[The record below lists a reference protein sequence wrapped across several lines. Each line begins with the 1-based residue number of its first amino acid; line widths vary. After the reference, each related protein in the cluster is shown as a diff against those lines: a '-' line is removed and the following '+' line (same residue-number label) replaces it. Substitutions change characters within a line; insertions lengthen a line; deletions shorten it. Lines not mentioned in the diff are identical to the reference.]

1 MTSLVVQWL
10 RLCAFN
16 ARDSGLIPGRVTKTP
31 HAVRSGQKEK
41 KMYIKHMVSKI
52 ECPKSKSDYKNLI
65 IKLGVNIRNIESIP
79 CLFKYVVIIATSVL
93 FYKRNPK
100 TCHIVFEF
108 F

>member
-1 MTSLVVQWL
+1 M
-10 RLCAFN
+10 
-16 ARDSGLIPGRVTKTP
+16 IPGRVTKIP

-41 KMYIKHMVSKI
+41 KMYIKQMVSKI
-52 ECPKSKSDYKNLI
+52 ECPKSKSNYKNLI
-65 IKLGVNIRNIESIP
+65 IKLGVKIRNIESIP

-100 TCHIVFEF
+100 TCHTVFEF

>member
-10 RLCAFN
+10 SLCAFN
-16 ARDSGLIPGRVTKTP
+16 AWDSGLIPGRVTEIP
-31 HAVRSGQKEK
+31 HAMRNGQK

-52 ECPKSKSDYKNLI
+52 ECSKSKSDYKNLI

-79 CLFKYVVIIATSVL
+79 SLFKYVVIIATSVL
-93 FYKRNPK
+93 FYKRNLK